1 MPLANGAAISIGT
14 NLQFGATVGTGREG
28 LIYTA
33 SGTTLTMNA
42 DITQA
47 SQITKFGTGTLAI
60 SKDGDKLTGTM
71 TFQDKQEA
79 KLKDPKFKDGE
90 LTFSVDRKLM
100 DNTIKVEY
108 KLKFDADKFK
118 GKGAVDSGGQNQNP
132 ALCCASDA
140 DQEGGGRQ

>member
-1 MPLANGAAISIGT
+1 MKAI
-14 NLQFGATVGTGREG
+14 LATVLVFGLCGLAEAQGTKGDAVGTWKCEYDIGGQKRE
-28 LIYTA
+28 A
-33 SGTTLTMNA
+33 
-42 DITQA
+42 
-47 SQITKFGTGTLAI
+47 TLAVK
-60 SKDGDKLTGTM
+60 KDGDKLTGTM

-118 GKGAVDSGGQNQNP
+118 GKGAVDSGGEKREF
-132 ALCCASDA
+132 DI
-140 DQEGGGRQ
+140 EGKREKK